1 MVNENIAYAAGS
13 GIALKTTNGG
23 ANWRILFDDYNAN
36 FTKVF
41 CNGSD
46 NVFLVSNNVMLYSN
60 TGGEPTRLAKDGG
73 DETTK
78 EIPKNFSIA
87 QNYPNPFNPTTT
99 IQYELPTNS
108 RVRINIY
115 NILGQLVAE
124 LTNEIKPAGYYKQVW
139 NGSNL
144 ASGVYLLRIEAES
157 LENSDR
163 IVKSIKMLLVK

>member
-1 MVNENIAYAAGS
+1 M
-13 GIALKTTNGG
+13 
-23 ANWRILFDDYNAN
+23 
-36 FTKVF
+36 
-41 CNGSD
+41 
-46 NVFLVSNNVMLYSN
+46 
-60 TGGEPTRLAKDGG
+60 AKDVG
-73 DETTK
+73 DETPK

-87 QNYPNPFNPTTT
+87 HNYPNPFNPTTT

-124 LTNEIKPAGYYKQVW
+124 LTNEIKSAGYYKQVW
-139 NGSNL
+139 NGSSL

-163 IVKSIKMLLVK
+163 IVKSIKMLLIK